1 MLEEIKGIPSGIHFE
16 KIMASGAELICIVIL
31 DAAPINTLGTAGL
44 LHLLLVAKNTRV
56 LIIQSIFNE
65 IISKTPEFKGFIE
78 TNLDRITIFKTSVCI
93 DDEAKLMRGESL
105 GKNRGGLAIAD
116 FLLNCIDEALP
127 GVVGD
132 SLALIICEECE
143 VVRLNAANTDFGFT
157 EKTHF
162 ITLAAYLQKLE
173 HDGLIN
179 SFDATWERI
188 KDAHDDAL
196 TAADKKKNEIGG
208 DKWFAERSGDGLT
221 FLIKSIMF

>member
-1 MLEEIKGIPSGIHFE
+1 MLEEIKGMPPGIHFE
-16 KIMASGAELICIVIL
+16 KIMSSGVELICIVIL

-44 LHLLLVAKNTRV
+44 LHLLLVAKNTEV
-56 LIIQSIFNE
+56 VIIQSIFNE
-65 IISKTPEFKGFIE
+65 IISKTPEFKEFVE
-78 TNLDRITIFKTSVCI
+78 TNLDRITIVKTSVCI

-116 FLLNCIDEALP
+116 FLLNFIDEALP

-132 SLALIICEECE
+132 SLVLIICEECE
-143 VVRLNAANTDFGFT
+143 VVRLQAAANTDFGFT

-179 SFDATWERI
+179 SFDAAWGRI
-188 KDAHDDAL
+188 KDADDDAL
-196 TAADKKKNEIGG
+196 TAADKKRNEIGG
-208 DKWFAERSGDGLT
+208 DKWSGWVPQ
-221 FLIKSIMF
+221 KQ